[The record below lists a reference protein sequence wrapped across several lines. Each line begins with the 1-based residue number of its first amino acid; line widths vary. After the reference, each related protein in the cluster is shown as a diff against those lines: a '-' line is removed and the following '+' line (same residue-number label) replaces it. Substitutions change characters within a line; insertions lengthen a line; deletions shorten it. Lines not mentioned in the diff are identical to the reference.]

1 MTESNRPWY
10 KEPYVW
16 MLIGFPLTSIIVGL
30 SLLTIS
36 ILNKDTLVRDNYY
49 KDGLAY
55 NQELEWDKK
64 AKSLDIRVDIQVNDN
79 QLILNLLNSRQNTP
93 STLKVTLGHPTIP
106 EKDRQSHLQ
115 LTKDKRFIG
124 FIEPT
129 ENGRYYLLVESV
141 EQKWRIRQ
149 DIWIKNGVTV
159 AI

>member
-1 MTESNRPWY
+1 MTESKRPWY

-55 NQELEWDKK
+55 NSELQWDKK
-64 AKSLDIRVDIQVNDN
+64 AKSLDIRIEIQVTGN
-79 QLILNLLNSRQNTP
+79 QMILDLVNSRQSTP
-93 STLKVTLGHPTIP
+93 NTLKVTLGHPTIP
-106 EKDRQSHLQ
+106 EKDRESHLQ
-115 LTKDKRFIG
+115 LTQDKRFIG
-124 FIEPT
+124 FIDPT

-141 EQKWRIRQ
+141 EQQWRIRQ
-149 DIWIKNGVTV
+149 DIWIKNGVPV
-159 AI
+159 VI

>member
-16 MLIGFPLTSIIVGL
+16 MLIGFPLTSIIVGS

>member
-64 AKSLDIRVDIQVNDN
+64 AKSLDIRMEIQVNDN
-79 QLILNLLNSRQNTP
+79 QLVINLLSSRQNTP
-93 STLKVTLGHPTIP
+93 STLKVSLGHPTIP

-115 LTKDKRFIG
+115 LTQGKRFIG

-129 ENGRYYLLVESV
+129 ENGRYYLLVESL

-149 DIWIKNGVTV
+149 DIWIKNGVPV

>member
-141 EQKWRIRQ
+141 EQKWRIRK

>member
-64 AKSLDIRVDIQVNDN
+64 AKSLDIRIDIQVNDN

>member
-64 AKSLDIRVDIQVNDN
+64 AKSLDIRIDIQVNDN
-79 QLILNLLNSRQNTP
+79 QLILNLLKSRQNTP